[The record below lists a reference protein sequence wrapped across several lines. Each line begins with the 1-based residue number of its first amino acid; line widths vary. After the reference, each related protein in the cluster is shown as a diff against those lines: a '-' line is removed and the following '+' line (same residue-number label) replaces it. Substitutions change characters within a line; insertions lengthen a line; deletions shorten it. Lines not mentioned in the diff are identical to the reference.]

1 MGETEGFF
9 GEDGPGKLSE
19 EVNFE
24 LKPEGAGGDHSDK
37 QRAGKGLQA
46 TAFAAHGTHEAL
58 DKYLF
63 RLCSSCFLSP
73 NQS

>member
-9 GEDGPGKLSE
+9 GEDGQGKFSE

-24 LKPEGAGGDHSDK
+24 LKPEG
-37 QRAGKGLQA
+37 GKIIQTRKELA
-46 TAFAAHGTHEAL
+46 KASAFAAHGTHEAL
-58 DKYLF
+58 DKYLL

>member
-24 LKPEGAGGDHSDK
+24 LKPEGGGGSFRQAK
-37 QRAGKGLQA
+37 SWQRITG
-46 TAFAAHGTHEAL
+46 HG
-58 DKYLF
+58 F
-63 RLCSSCFLSP
+63 RSTWHT
-73 NQS
+73 